1 VILQSQPSGA
11 DAWLVVAGASS
22 LLALPSS
29 ESARLS
35 DLAARLDAPD
45 GFRAALENLV
55 GQGIAGAPPFA
66 LLDGDAGVLRV
77 VVRGDAAVAA
87 QLADSEVVFSGL
99 GVATWTERVLE
110 GATRVRL
117 TVPGSIWTVL
127 LEAGAGMPVTAPAA
141 AASVE
146 SAPESAPGTVPEG
159 AAVSAAAAPAETT
172 WAPNSQPEQPRPEQP
187 GPERPRPERRDPSPR
202 PVLEEPQADPDSEA
216 YDFLFGD
223 TIYRTQAGA
232 SIRIPNPDPERP
244 GDHDGQTMLAS
255 DLGRPIAAGGE
266 PVDAS
271 VSEATVLAPI
281 PPRGAP
287 PAVAAPA
294 APRSDARR
302 PDAPR
307 TDAPSADPTEHAPS
321 LPLGPTLQLERADG
335 TREALNRPV
344 LIGRSPAAS
353 GSASDARLITIV
365 DDPDISRTHL
375 RVAVEGDAV
384 VVTDLGSKNGSII
397 TLPGAAPRKLR
408 ASEPTVV
415 LPGTLIDLG
424 GGTTFM
430 VRED

>member
-1 VILQSQPSGA
+1 MILQSQPSGA

-22 LLALPSS
+22 LLALPAG
-29 ESARLS
+29 ESGRIAE
-35 DLAARLDAPD
+35 LAAGLDAPD
-45 GFRAALENLV
+45 GFRLVLETLV
-55 GQGIAGAPPFA
+55 GQGIASAPPFA
-66 LLDGDAGVLRV
+66 LLDGDAAVLRV

-87 QLADSEVVFSGL
+87 QLADGEVVFSGL
-99 GVATWTERVLE
+99 GMATWTERVVE
-110 GATRVRL
+110 GVTRVRL
-117 TVPGSIWTVL
+117 TVPGSTWTVL
-127 LEAGAGMPVTAPAA
+127 FEADAAPGGRSPEIVPQKAPETV
-141 AASVE
+141 AAS
-146 SAPESAPGTVPEG
+146 
-159 AAVSAAAAPAETT
+159 SAASPAENT
-172 WAPNSQPEQPRPEQP
+172 WGPDAGPERSRPEQPRP
-187 GPERPRPERRDPSPR
+187 
-202 PVLEEPQADPDSEA
+202 VIEEPRADPDSEA

-232 SIRIPNPDPERP
+232 SIRIPNPDPQRP

-255 DLGRPIAAGGE
+255 DLGRSTAGGADGD
-266 PVDAS
+266 PA
-271 VSEATVLAPI
+271 SEATVLAPI
-281 PPRGAP
+281 PPRSAP
-287 PAVAAPA
+287 VPTDQAP
-294 APRSDARR
+294 
-302 PDAPR
+302 
-307 TDAPSADPTEHAPS
+307 TDRAEHAPS

-335 TREALNRPV
+335 SREALNRPV

-353 GSASDARLITIV
+353 GSASEARLITIV

-424 GGTTFM
+424 GGTTFT